1 MTEQLDDITLEDFER
16 LTSYDITTFF
26 DAYLDFTDNHYSNIS
41 NFFTGVTDVLPTLSV
56 SKLNWLIKEKKKVI
70 DVTILNAPSLENY
83 RFWVLMEYVDSI
95 GHALESA
102 NKISKWARASS
113 TRAGYKA
120 QVVTDY
126 MLSQGQTLQ
135 DMERKVLATGDPDS
149 WVNTALQNNLAE
161 DDYTLAG
168 GQLIKVIYQNNTALF
183 LEGVVDNIDL
193 PEKTYGLD
201 IDQNI
206 AIDPLTEDLKI
217 LGYTDTLLQ
226 SIKILTD
233 LNVED
238 DPSFSDRG
246 LKLKNTVLGG
256 NVAGISYPAIFRDL
270 AANFATDD
278 SFRSVAITDI
288 RRQQDAVYLDFTV
301 QTRVNGTFSDSV
313 KL

>member
-1 MTEQLDDITLEDFER
+1 MTEQLNDITIDDFQR
-16 LTSYDITTFF
+16 LTSYDIRTFF
-26 DAYLDFTDNHYSNIS
+26 DAYLDFTDNHYSNIT
-41 NFFTGVTDVLPTLSV
+41 NFFTGVTDVLPAISV
-56 SKLNWLIKEKKKVI
+56 SKLNWLIKEKKKII

-102 NKISKWARASS
+102 NKCSKWARAAS
-113 TRAGYKA
+113 TNAGYKK

-135 DMERKVLATGDPDS
+135 DVERKVLATGDPDS

-161 DDYTLAG
+161 DDYTLEG
-168 GQLIKVIYQNNTALF
+168 GQLIKVIYQNNNSIF
-183 LEGVVDNIDL
+183 LEGVVDNIDV

-206 AIDPLTEDLKI
+206 AFDLVTEDLKV
-217 LGYTDTLLQ
+217 LGYQDTLLQ
-226 SIKILTD
+226 SMKILTD

-238 DPSFSDRG
+238 DPSFPDRG

-256 NVAGISYPAIFRDL
+256 NIAGISYPAIFRDL

-278 SFRSVAITDI
+278 SFKSIVVTDI

-301 QTRVNGTFSDSV
+301 ETRVNGTFSDSV